1 VEGGLVRGVEGG
13 LVRCV
18 EGGLVRD
25 VVVLTTVSKLYIS
38 TG

>member
-1 VEGGLVRGVEGG
+1 MRGVEGG